1 VQRAWQE
8 RKNVTPPE
16 ERPATQTLLTVLGLL
31 QQDGMVQNR
40 TVENINRNGRIVGE
54 RDSYPPGKNHTADT
68 SKTRS
73 RSIRGKMSKLWH
85 HYQAGG
91 WAMWIILF
99 WLVCSIIAE
108 RAVYLYGASIN
119 KEVFLA
125 TMQKCILAGD
135 VAKAVKMASAANA
148 PLARIVQSGLVK
160 VNRPDEEVQ
169 AAMDEAAL
177 REMPKINRR
186 TGYLAL
192 FANLAMLSG
201 LFGTIVGLIKAFGA
215 VGGESVD
222 PSQKARILAEGI
234 AEAMNCTA
242 FGLLSAIVALVGF
255 AFLNGKT
262 QALEDDINEASVQV
276 LNLVVANRQ
285 KVSLQGL
292 EQAAA

>member
-1 VQRAWQE
+1 M
-8 RKNVTPPE
+8 
-16 ERPATQTLLTVLGLL
+16 AT
-31 QQDGMVQNR
+31 
-40 TVENINRNGRIVGE
+40 
-54 RDSYPPGKNHTADT
+54 
-68 SKTRS
+68 
-73 RSIRGKMSKLWH
+73 LWH
-85 HYQAGG
+85 HFQAGG

-99 WLVCSIIAE
+99 WLIIAIAIIVE
-108 RAVYLYGASIN
+108 RSVYLFGASLN

-135 VAKAVKMASAANA
+135 VAKAVKMCSAANA
-148 PLARIVQSGLVK
+148 PLARIIQSGLVK

-177 REMPKINRR
+177 REMPKISQR

-192 FANLAMLSG
+192 MSNLAMLSG

-234 AEAMNCTA
+234 SEAMNCTA
-242 FGLLSAIVALVGF
+242 FGLLSAITALIGF
-255 AFLNGKT
+255 GILNGKT
-262 QALEDDINEASVQV
+262 QGIEDDINEASVHV

-285 KVSLQGL
+285 KVNLQGI
-292 EQAAA
+292 EQAL

>member
-1 VQRAWQE
+1 
-8 RKNVTPPE
+8 
-16 ERPATQTLLTVLGLL
+16 
-31 QQDGMVQNR
+31 
-40 TVENINRNGRIVGE
+40 
-54 RDSYPPGKNHTADT
+54 
-68 SKTRS
+68 
-73 RSIRGKMSKLWH
+73 
-85 HYQAGG
+85 
-91 WAMWIILF
+91 MWIILF
-99 WLVCSIIAE
+99 WLVCSITVIAE

-148 PLARIVQSGLVK
+148 PLARIVQAGLVK

-177 REMPKINRR
+177 REMPKINKR

-201 LFGTIVGLIKAFGA
+201 LFGTIVGLSKAFGA
-215 VGGESVD
+215 VGGESVG

-234 AEAMNCTA
+234 SEAMNCTA
-242 FGLLSAIVALVGF
+242 FGLISAILALVGF

-262 QALEDDINEASVQV
+262 QSLEDDINEASVQV
-276 LNLVVANRQ
+276 LNLVVSNRQ

-292 EQAAA
+292 EQAG

>member
-1 VQRAWQE
+1 
-8 RKNVTPPE
+8 
-16 ERPATQTLLTVLGLL
+16 
-31 QQDGMVQNR
+31 M
-40 TVENINRNGRIVGE
+40 
-54 RDSYPPGKNHTADT
+54 
-68 SKTRS
+68 
-73 RSIRGKMSKLWH
+73 WH

-91 WAMWIILF
+91 WAMWIILC
-99 WLVCSIIAE
+99 WLICSITIIAE

-177 REMPKINRR
+177 REMPRINRR

-234 AEAMNCTA
+234 SEAMNCTA
-242 FGLLSAIVALVGF
+242 FGLISAIVALMGF

-262 QALEDDINEASVQV
+262 QALEDDINEASVQ
-276 LNLVVANRQ
+276 AH
-285 KVSLQGL
+285 S
-292 EQAAA
+292 

>member
-1 VQRAWQE
+1 
-8 RKNVTPPE
+8 
-16 ERPATQTLLTVLGLL
+16 
-31 QQDGMVQNR
+31 
-40 TVENINRNGRIVGE
+40 
-54 RDSYPPGKNHTADT
+54 
-68 SKTRS
+68 
-73 RSIRGKMSKLWH
+73 
-85 HYQAGG
+85 
-91 WAMWIILF
+91 MWLIMF
-99 WLVCSIIAE
+99 WLICSITVIAE

-148 PLARIVQSGLVK
+148 PLARIVQAGLVK

-177 REMPKINRR
+177 REMPRINRR

-234 AEAMNCTA
+234 SEAMNCTA
-242 FGLLSAIVALVGF
+242 FGLISAIVALVGF

-262 QALEDDINEASVQV
+262 QSLEDDINEASVQV

-292 EQAAA
+292 EQAG